1 MILTDNIFIQTLIP
15 LLTAHFLSDFIL
27 QTDED
32 VKKKQSILIFG
43 KHIIF
48 VTLFSYL
55 LVGDW
60 GNYIIPAAILFS
72 HTIIDL
78 LKKTFKKDSLTIFS
92 VDQAAHYLVILVLS
106 FYIQN
111 SAKLESNNLFWLSV
125 FGSAYI
131 KTLIIIIAVI
141 LTTKFSS
148 IIISY
153 IIKPFQA
160 KIFKSQNNN
169 RDEIKTGRIIG
180 YLERLIILVLFLA
193 ELPAVVGFLITAKS
207 ILRYAEIKN
216 ENDKVMVEYVLIG
229 TLLSFTV
236 GIIIAFVTSKLLSNL
251 N

>member
-1 MILTDNIFIQTLIP
+1 MIITDNIFIQTLIP
-15 LLTAHFLSDFIL
+15 LLTAHFLADFIL

-32 VKKKQSILIFG
+32 VKKKQNILIFG

-55 LVGDW
+55 LAGDW

-78 LKKTFKKDSLTIFS
+78 LKKNFKKDSLTIFS
-92 VDQAAHYLVILVLS
+92 TDQAAHYLVILVLS
-106 FYIQN
+106 FYMQN
-111 SAKLESNNLFWLSV
+111 SAKLGSNNLFWFDLLGNV
-125 FGSAYI
+125 YI
-131 KTLIIIIAVI
+131 KALIIIIAVI

-153 IIKPFQA
+153 IIKPFQV
-160 KIFKSQNNN
+160 KIFKGANNN
-169 RDEIKTGRIIG
+169 KDEIKTGRIIG
-180 YLERLIILVLFLA
+180 YLERIIILVLFLA

-216 ENDKVMVEYVLIG
+216 ESDKVMVEYVLIG

-236 GIIIAFVTSKLLSNL
+236 GIIIAFATTKLLVNL